1 MPKESFSS
9 RIKDQLRIEEIK
21 KKCCRYAYNDLL
33 ALEDLRN
40 REDLSETIAA
50 VYQKCRC
57 DNCRVM
63 SVRALFLLFG
73 SVTDPEKSYHLSFT
87 VKTETEHDILRTIL
101 NDTDF
106 DFRPTMRA
114 GKYVLY
120 LKDSTAI
127 EDFLVYIGAQAAA
140 FDLMNKK
147 IEREFRNSVNRQVNC
162 DTANIEKQLAS
173 AKKYIDAVQYLM
185 DTDSIDRL
193 SPELKHTALL
203 RLENEQLN
211 LADLGRL
218 VNPPVSKSGMKH
230 RLEKILAFANEE
242 KQKETTAPV
251 Q

>member
-1 MPKESFSS
+1 MARESFSAK
-9 RIKDQLRIEEIK
+9 IKEQLRAEEIK
-21 KKCCRYAYNDLL
+21 KKCCRYTFADIL
-33 ALEDLRN
+33 ALNELPDKEDV
-40 REDLSETIAA
+40 SETVTS

-63 SVRALFLLFG
+63 CVRALFLLFG
-73 SVTDPEKSYHLSFT
+73 SVTDPERSYHLDFT
-87 VKTETEHDILRTIL
+87 VKSEAERDVLQTIFGDIG
-101 NDTDF
+101 F
-106 DFRPTMRA
+106 DFHETMRT

-127 EDFLVYIGAQAAA
+127 EDFLVFIGAQAAA

-173 AKKYIDAVQYLM
+173 AKKYIDAVQYLI
-185 DTDSIDRL
+185 DTGSIDRL
-193 SPELKHTALL
+193 SPELKNTALL

-242 KQKETTAPV
+242 KQKNTTLL
-251 Q
+251 